1 MGGDS
6 RGEARPQEATA
17 VGAGAVGAAMGAAAL
32 GTAPTLPETV
42 ATPTKRLFRV
52 AIEGEAWVM
61 AENEQE
67 ASRRAHNALRSHS
80 ELVCCAV
87 YPFLPVDPR
96 MVDDEFLNSE
106 PFNADPG
113 DGRTVQDHLVEIART
128 KKASK
133 EER

>member
-6 RGEARPQEATA
+6 RGEARPQEAMT
-17 VGAGAVGAAMGAAAL
+17 VGAGAGGAAAL

-96 MVDDEFLNSE
+96 MVDDEFLHSE

-128 KKASK
+128 KKAAK
-133 EER
+133 EKR